1 MSEVVFQLR
10 RRIGMKILLAF
21 DGSRYSVAAA
31 SFVQALDIGSRGEVT
46 IVTVIPEH
54 VFLGGHTLISLP
66 GGSAQLKIEVRQ
78 AQEDRALELLSKA
91 SESLVPH
98 GLKVETVVR
107 RGSPADQIMKACRDI
122 KADLA
127 VLGFKGTSEA
137 PEFLLGSVAQ
147 KVMKYAPCSVLIAK
161 KETKTVS
168 RVLAPLDGSRYSDE
182 VVQFLLEMP
191 LPHGAEVLLMAVV
204 QSFAAAFVRTY
215 TLDRERDRQILAEL
229 QKAEE
234 EAGERLMMAAE
245 GEFHKARYRVLT
257 TVTRGDPSR
266 EILREADRQDVDLIA
281 LGAKGLTGVR
291 GFLLGSVAQRVARY
305 AKCSVLIVRPSRVYR
320 GTFVGKA

>member
-1 MSEVVFQLR
+1 
-10 RRIGMKILLAF
+10 MKILLAI
-21 DGSRYSVAAA
+21 DASRYSAVA
-31 SFVQALDIGSRGEVT
+31 VGLVKALGIARGAEVT
-46 IVTVIPEH
+46 VLTVIPEH
-54 VFLGGHTLISLP
+54 VFLGGHTLADLV
-66 GGSAQLKIEVRQ
+66 GRSAALKAQ
-78 AQEDRALELLSKA
+78 ARKAGEERALELLSKL
-91 SESLVPH
+91 SKSL
-98 GLKVETVVR
+98 GTRGIRVENMVR
-107 RGSPADQIMKACRDI
+107 RGSPADEIIKTCRNI
-122 KADLA
+122 QADLSI
-127 VLGFKGTSEA
+127 VGLKGTSEA

-147 KVMKYAPCSVLIAK
+147 KVMKYAPCSVLIAR

-168 RVLAPLDGSRYSDE
+168 RVLAPLDGSRHSDE
-182 VVQFLLEMP
+182 VVQFLLQMP
-191 LPHGAEVLLMAVV
+191 LPRRAQVLLMTVV

-215 TLDRERDRQILAEL
+215 TLDRERDREILAQL

-245 GEFHKARYRVLT
+245 SEFHKARYRVLT

-305 AKCSVLIVRPSRVYR
+305 AKSSVLIVRPPRV
-320 GTFVGKA
+320 

>member
-1 MSEVVFQLR
+1 
-10 RRIGMKILLAF
+10 MKILLAV
-21 DGSRYSVAAA
+21 DASRYSEVAIGL
-31 SFVQALDIGSRGEVT
+31 VKALGIGSGAEVT
-46 IVTVIPEH
+46 VLTVIPEH
-54 VFLGGHTLISLP
+54 VFLGGHTVADLV
-66 GGSAQLKIEVRQ
+66 GRSAALKAQ
-78 AQEDRALELLSKA
+78 ARKAGEERALELLSKL
-91 SESLVPH
+91 SKSL
-98 GLKVETVVR
+98 GKRGMTVENMVR
-107 RGSPADQIMKACRDI
+107 RGSPADEIIKTCRNI
-122 KADLA
+122 QADLSI
-127 VLGFKGTSEA
+127 VGLKGTSEA
-137 PEFLLGSVAQ
+137 PEFLLGGVAQ

-161 KETKTVS
+161 KEIKTVS

-182 VVQFLLEMP
+182 VVQFLLQMP
-191 LPHGAEVLLMAVV
+191 LPHRAEVLLMAVV

-245 GEFHKARYRVLT
+245 SEFHKARYRVLT

-266 EILREADRQDVDLIA
+266 EILREAARQDVDLIA

>member
-1 MSEVVFQLR
+1 
-10 RRIGMKILLAF
+10 MKILLAV
-21 DGSRYSVAAA
+21 DVSRYSEVAIGL
-31 SFVQALDIGSRGEVT
+31 VKALGIGRGAEVT
-46 IVTVIPEH
+46 VLTVIPEH
-54 VFLGGHTLISLP
+54 VFLGGHTLADLV
-66 GGSAQLKIEVRQ
+66 GRSAALKAQ
-78 AQEDRALELLSKA
+78 ARKAGEERALESLSKM
-91 SESLVPH
+91 SKSL
-98 GLKVETVVR
+98 GKRGMRVENMVR
-107 RGSPADQIMKACRDI
+107 RGSPADEIIKTCRNI
-122 KADLA
+122 QADLSI
-127 VLGFKGTSEA
+127 VGLKGTSEA

-168 RVLAPLDGSRYSDE
+168 RILAPLDGSRYSDE
-182 VVQFLLEMP
+182 VVQFLLQMP
-191 LPHGAEVLLMAVV
+191 LPHRAEVLLMAVV

-215 TLDRERDRQILAEL
+215 TLDRERDRQILAQL

-245 GEFHKARYRVLT
+245 SEFHKARYRVLT
-257 TVTRGDPSR
+257 IFARGDPSR

-305 AKCSVLIVRPSRVYR
+305 AKSSVLIVRPSR
-320 GTFVGKA
+320 A